1 MLSCGASLVLGMAV
15 ARLNIGRYGYID
27 PTAHH
32 YGRVSAILKGIGRPR
47 NSLPARSPGD
57 GTIVVYRNA
66 EGK

>member
-1 MLSCGASLVLGMAV
+1 MLSCSAGLVLGMAV
-15 ARLNIGRYGYID
+15 ARLNNGRHGYID

-32 YGRVSAILKGIGRPR
+32 HGRVSAILKGTERPR

-57 GTIVVYRNA
+57 GTIVVFRNA